1 MFTQSDT
8 ALQQKAF
15 NGPVW
20 LSPDCR
26 VKEYTYYRNKLH
38 TRGFVVAGFDD
49 CKPAAQATVV
59 LLEFTN
65 RAKPIRIPYLQFVAM
80 IDSGDM
86 QPFTPIPLSADE
98 LKQYITD
105 TEKTKV

>member
-1 MFTQSDT
+1 MHTPHTAQSAD
-8 ALQQKAF
+8 
-15 NGPVW
+15 NRPVW
-20 LSPDCR
+20 LSDDCR

-38 TRGFVVAGFDD
+38 TRGFLVAGFND

-65 RAKPIRIPYLQFVAM
+65 RAKPIYIPYPQFVAM

-86 QPFTPIPLSADE
+86 QPFIPCTLTTKE
-98 LKQYITD
+98 LQAYILN
-105 TEKTKV
+105 TEKTGKE